1 MTLLTK
7 ISNESVNENLEKRWK
22 NGDIYTYIGSVLI
35 SVNPFRGMAKVFR
48 RYIIIH
54 RNFRSGYLFR

>member
-22 NGDIYTYIGSVLI
+22 NGDIYTYIGAVLI
-35 SVNPFRGMAKVFR
+35 SVNPFRGALSKPSFV
-48 RYIIIH
+48 H
-54 RNFRSGYLFR
+54 SSLTSE